1 MQRTVLT
8 RRFQSAPGETFLQI
22 STKRLD
28 DGIVTNYMHD
38 VLVPGMTIKL
48 APPFGSFIP
57 DVSQSAV
64 LISAGIGITA
74 MKAFKQGL
82 GNQVKQF
89 LHVDKAPSN
98 VPFLDFFESTNSGKN
113 TFHYTSQ
120 GRPNVPATIHELIQ
134 KTGTDNMFYICG
146 PPLFMRDCA
155 HALGKG
161 GVSSSKIAWEAFS
174 PQLSCP
180 V

>member
-1 MQRTVLT
+1 MHRTHTLAM
-8 RRFQSAPGETFLQI
+8 QSAPGEKFLQI

-28 DGIVTNYMHD
+28 DGVVTRYMHD
-38 VLVPGMTIKL
+38 VLVPGMSIKL
-48 APPFGSFIP
+48 APPFGCFVP

-82 GNQVKQF
+82 GDQVKQF
-89 LHVDKAPSN
+89 LHVDKAPSKI
-98 VPFLDFFESTNSGKN
+98 PFMDFFESTNSGKN
-113 TFHYTSQ
+113 TFHYTAQ
-120 GRPNVPATIHELIQ
+120 GRPNVSAIIQELIE
-134 KTGTDNMFYICG
+134 KTGTDNMFFVCG

-161 GVSSSKIAWEAFS
+161 GVSSSKIAWESFS